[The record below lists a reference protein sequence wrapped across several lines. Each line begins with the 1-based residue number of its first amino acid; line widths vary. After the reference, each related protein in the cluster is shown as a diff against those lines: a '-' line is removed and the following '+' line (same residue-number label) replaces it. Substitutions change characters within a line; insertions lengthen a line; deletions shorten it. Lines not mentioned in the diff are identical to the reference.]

1 MPGIHLVKQVEQ
13 DLSLV
18 NVPVIRI
25 NLDEWL
31 HGLLRCLGDSNSIDR
46 LENFKKWI
54 SIDDTLVDLL
64 IVLLKL
70 GEHSVDL
77 FTYFVFETLVRDC
90 IDEGTNLFPQL
101 TV

>member
-18 NVPVIRI
+18 NVPVIGI

-31 HGLLRCLGDSNSIDR
+31 HGFLCSLGDTNSIDR
-46 LENFKKWI
+46 LENLKKGI
-54 SIDDTLVDLL
+54 SIDHTLVDLL
-64 IVLLKL
+64 IVLFKL
-70 GEHSVDL
+70 GKHSVDL
-77 FTYFVFETLVRDC
+77 FTNLILQSLVRDC
-90 IDEGTNLFPQL
+90 INQCSYFFPQL

>member
-18 NVPVIRI
+18 NVPVIGI

-31 HGLLRCLGDSNSIDR
+31 HGFLCSLGDTNSIDR
-46 LENFKKWI
+46 LENLKKGI
-54 SIDDTLVDLL
+54 SIDHTLVDLL
-64 IVLLKL
+64 IVLLEL
-70 GEHSVDL
+70 REHSVDL
-77 FTYFVFETLVRDC
+77 FTDFVFETLVRDC
-90 IDEGTNLFPQL
+90 INQSTYLFPQL